1 MTEQTSSAKP
11 YASAHGFA
19 RTAAILLG
27 IFAFVSVPLVGL
39 SLSNIRVFQV
49 LESASSLLDPAE
61 PGERDVTFVLSKAMQ
76 AVLAVGDQFSNPVR
90 VLGLVAAVACIIW
103 IYRVSL
109 NLPALGARNIE
120 FTPEWAVGWWFIPIA
135 HLFRPYQVVRE
146 IWQASDPGE
155 SGDKT
160 LEVGP
165 SNALLGW
172 WWALVVSGLVLAF
185 YYPFWAKI
193 TEGTVFGV
201 ATTIDAEFYII
212 EATNAALNIAAAVLG
227 ILVVLK
233 VDDMQTMKH
242 RQLAAREAPSPSPP
256 PPEVPGYEQG

>member
-1 MTEQTSSAKP
+1 M
-11 YASAHGFA
+11 
-19 RTAAILLG
+19 AAVLLG
-27 IFAFVSVPLVGL
+27 IFAFVSIPLVGL

-49 LESASSLLDPAE
+49 LESASTLLDPAE
-61 PGERDVTFVLSKAMQ
+61 PGQRDVTFILSKGMQ

-90 VLGLVAAVACIIW
+90 IIGLVAAVACLIW
-103 IYRVSL
+103 LYRVHS
-109 NLPALGARNIE
+109 NLPALGARNLE
-120 FTPEWAVGWWFIPIA
+120 FTPEWAVGWWFIPIF

-146 IWQASDPGE
+146 IWQASDPGVSRE
-155 SGDKT
+155 DQT

-212 EATNAALNIAAAVLG
+212 EATNAALNIAASVLG

-233 VDDMQTMKH
+233 MDDMQTTKH
-242 RQLAAREAPSPSPP
+242 RQLAAEASAPSPP
-256 PPEVPGYEQG
+256 PPEAPPEAPGYEQG